1 MRDPSGRN
9 TLLTRR
15 VSRLLIIPRRL
26 HFHYSRLIQV
36 EDLRDREQLNGKYA
50 QEMLDL
56 VKQVSGADKVILY
69 SPPVL
74 RQNKDS
80 PGSNYQPKASDV
92 HTDWAPGNAE
102 WTARQKLPEIDCYS
116 RFMFV
121 NAWRPISPP
130 PQDWPLALI
139 DARTVGADEGVVYPM
154 LVVPSIPKELPMRP
168 LPEHTVEGANFVHKP
183 THGWRYFS
191 DMTKDEAIVF
201 KLYDS
206 DCKKGSKSWRCPHT
220 AFYNGREGTN
230 PRESVEIRTIA
241 YFK

>member
-1 MRDPSGRN
+1 
-9 TLLTRR
+9 
-15 VSRLLIIPRRL
+15 
-26 HFHYSRLIQV
+26 
-36 EDLRDREQLNGKYA
+36 
-50 QEMLDL
+50 MLEL
-56 VKQVSGADKVILY
+56 VKKVTGADKVILY

-92 HTDWAPGNAE
+92 HTDWSPGNAD
-102 WTARQKLPEIDCYS
+102 WTARERSPEGENYS
-116 RFMFV
+116 RYMLV
-121 NAWRPISPP
+121 NVWRTFTPP

-139 DARTVGADEGVVYPM
+139 NASTVATDEGVVYPM
-154 LVVPSIPKELPMRP
+154 LVVPKIPDQLPMRP
-168 LPEHTVEGANFVHKP
+168 LPEYTVEGANFVHKP
-183 THGWRYFS
+183 SHDWRYFS

-206 DCKKGSKSWRCPHT
+206 DWKKGSRAWRCPHT
-220 AFYNGREGTN
+220 AFFDSREGTN